1 MNLFIDDLGRYL
13 TQEWDRVLGSGNG
26 AGEARFIVQS
36 LDPTGT
42 LELFTALDAHRRMWE
57 QQGNIRC
64 YFRVATG
71 LWQAWEAAGGADAAV
86 QTLRGKGWIDENDR
100 LSWYRNRMAV
110 DEQVDALVVVLV
122 GLNHA
127 TDQGSLAEFHR
138 VDEHRLLRALG
149 GSFQPWLQRICE
161 RLSLSPSDLELT
173 RLDAV
178 IKQLFALRPLR
189 LGRLADFLQPLL
201 ARGSCYSMAELRERL
216 FAALSFWDL
225 PPLLPDGNGNLP
237 SDKQAVKALKALDN
251 FFSHQTLKTPAGQ
264 TKAWRKLD
272 PWLESEDFV
281 PPRKVDGS
289 AEFSDPEDYRGCLE
303 AFIGRL
309 DPIARE
315 RLLRVDGLAMVKAL
329 GAPPEPGKPKPPR
342 ETTPA
347 FPGLAFT
354 ALLRGV
360 WSALCDFAKDQDDD
374 GAAWLAVAGI
384 QVDLEAFHHDLSG
397 DEDAGEG
404 PEMQARRL
412 LRGCLG
418 GLDRLFEQMM
428 LSLPAN
434 EAQAEGAPEA
444 WDRLVPIGLAPRFD
458 ELALSAV
465 RASAKSFVQ
474 FRVKI
479 TDTEGRLPIANAY
492 RWYLEPTQPERV
504 RLDCAERV
512 RQRWDEQVHP
522 ERLLPAFRVDEVGLT
537 AMYFAADSDEANR
550 LLSQAVTDLQLP
562 DLAGDLGG
570 GALDPAL
577 RRAML
582 ELSEAYR
589 DWLKHYAPVEDDAT
603 QATGWFNALLD
614 HSHKVQQ
621 AYEHLAERVLDPSL
635 LGASE
640 LLRRLYKAFLLVDSR
655 AAPNDAYL
663 RAAVAWGLSPAVLEL
678 CAAQARFL
686 ADGFPEAVAEL
697 VRGGRRRGNVV
708 FDRLLDLA
716 RIQRPMT
723 ALVTG
728 PTGQLSTRNRSFGL
742 LHCLGDVPET
752 DRGLAVQTLL
762 REDSDG
768 DDEGVRDL
776 ILPCEEQ
783 PVVEQVL
790 DQYLDL
796 NPHAHDGLRIVAVH
810 VEELPTILAGVHAF
824 LKRILRL
831 DKTDSQAGGLPAF
844 YITVMVY
851 STSSSP
857 LAMENGLARWRAE
870 VEEGL
875 KETDRRLVLTVGH
888 RFAPKARIVELL
900 GRERLRYD
908 IAFLFHFLR
917 GAMAGRVEPAEPYAV
932 GDGISA
938 YFPIAEYPR
947 PIRAGDGERRQML
960 LSNRRLR
967 VQTRHSDLS
976 ARLGQG
982 GHERTDAVVYGV
994 VDFGPWQGIVS
1005 ELHARA
1011 QWVACVDAFVDKW
1024 LVGGAGLDRPEG
1036 RKIVG
1041 FESGLGA
1048 YGELNLTISTEHDG
1062 LDLLERRLTGEL
1074 TGLLPQQ
1081 PPAGL
1086 SGMAKRIVGDAEAI
1100 IGLASL
1106 RAVLGRGEQLREVIG
1121 YSAIARLWQA
1131 PHGQMTQLLP
1141 LDALRHWL
1149 ADAETGQRAD
1159 LLALTLEVRPDDVP
1173 LIHAAVLEC
1182 KLGHENP
1189 VHRAEAVE
1197 QVCVTLKHLIR
1208 LFAPRQTSGGRAF
1221 DRRYW
1226 WGQLQRAIA
1235 TRARVNLPDRELR
1248 RLDHALEQLAEGRYE
1263 VCWYGLAFTFWDNQ
1277 AMPEPE
1283 RTPIA
1288 PPDLTGWPLPLPPG
1302 FAVQHLA
1309 LGHQGLAA
1317 LFTSAEPE
1325 RCVGPQGPAICLRPG
1340 GEDLALVPWE
1350 SDPGDGDGDDED
1362 ADDELIF
1369 DDEPE
1374 SEPPAAA
1381 DSTEPNA
1388 SLKPQSAR
1396 QQVLDLGGSA
1406 SELDAPPTTA
1416 VAPGSGSEA
1425 TAMGST
1431 RSEPLDADGMAA
1443 PTGQRS
1449 GEGHDPEPA
1458 PPSDPRVPVSM
1469 PDSETEPGP
1478 AVPERILI
1486 GTRKSGEP
1494 VYWHFGDKRLPNRH
1508 LLVFGTS
1515 GSGKTYGIQCLLA
1528 EMAAVGLRSL
1538 IIDYTNG
1545 FLPAQMQPRFAQL
1558 AAPKSHFV
1566 RHERLPLNPFR
1577 RQRQVLDPS
1586 LPAIEEDA
1594 YNVATRIQSIFASV
1608 YGLGDQQSAALIRT
1622 LQAGLE
1628 ASPAFALDDLLERLR
1643 DDSSHGESLAN
1654 KIEPLIQARP
1664 FRDGDASAWEA
1675 MLTSAGHRV
1684 HVLQLAGL
1692 AREIQ
1697 KLVTEFV
1704 LWDLWDYA
1712 QSTGSEA
1719 RPIPIV
1725 LDEVQNLDHND
1736 DSPIDKMLREGR
1748 KLGVALLLATQT
1760 TSNFTSAQ
1768 RDRLFQAGHKLFFK
1782 PATTETD
1789 RFAQILAQATPGLS
1803 KADWVGRLAKLEK
1816 GQCWSLGP
1824 VLRPDGSFREE
1835 AVLVRVTAL
1844 EERQFDG

>member
-13 TQEWDRVLGSGNG
+13 RQEWDRVLRGGTGS
-26 AGEARFIVQS
+26 GEARFIVQS
-36 LDPTGT
+36 LDPNGT
-42 LELFTALDAHRRMWE
+42 LDLFTMLDAHRRVWE
-57 QQGNIRC
+57 QQRTIRC

-71 LWQAWEAAGGADAAV
+71 LWQAWEAAGAADVAV
-86 QTLRGKGWIDENDR
+86 QALRAQGWIDEDDQ
-100 LSWYRNRMAV
+100 LTWYRNRMAA
-110 DEQVDALVVVLV
+110 DELVDALVVVLV

-127 TDQGSLAEFHR
+127 TDQGGLADFHQ

-178 IKQLFALRPLR
+178 IQQLFALRPLR
-189 LGRLADFLQPLL
+189 LGRLAAFLEPLV
-201 ARGSCYSMAELRERL
+201 AQGSCYSMAELRGRL
-216 FAALSFWDL
+216 FAALPFWDL
-225 PPLLPDGNGNLP
+225 PPLLPDGHGKLP
-237 SDKQAVKALKALDN
+237 TDQQAVKALKGLDD

-264 TKAWRKLD
+264 KKAWRKLE
-272 PWLESEDFV
+272 PWLAQKDFV
-281 PPRKVDGS
+281 PPVKIDGTD
-289 AEFSDPEDYRGCLE
+289 EFTGPDDYRGCLE
-303 AFIGRL
+303 AFIGRA
-309 DPIARE
+309 DPVART

-329 GAPPEPGKPKPPR
+329 GAPPEPGKPKPPK
-342 ETTPA
+342 ETIPA
-347 FPGLAFT
+347 FSDLAFT

-360 WSALCDFAKDQDDD
+360 WSALCDFAKDQGDD
-374 GAAWLAVAGI
+374 GAGWLAIAGI

-404 PEMQARRL
+404 PEVQARRL

-418 GLDRLFEQMM
+418 GLDRLFEQMT

-434 EAQAEGAPEA
+434 ETQAEGAPEA
-444 WDRLVPIGLAPRFD
+444 WDRRVPMGLALRLD
-458 ELALSAV
+458 DLALSAG
-465 RASAKSFVQ
+465 RASAKPFVQ

-479 TDTEGRLPIANAY
+479 SDTEGRLPIANAY

-512 RQRWDEQVHP
+512 RQRWDEQTHP
-522 ERLLPAFRVDEVGLT
+522 ERLLPAFRIDEVGLT
-537 AMYFAADSDEANR
+537 AMYFAADGDEANR
-550 LLSQAVTDLQLP
+550 LLSQAVTDLELL

-570 GALDPAL
+570 DALDPAL
-577 RRAML
+577 RRAL
-582 ELSEAYR
+582 RELGTAYQE
-589 DWLKHYAPVEDDAT
+589 WLKHYVPVEDDAT
-603 QATGWFNALLD
+603 PATGWFNALLD

-621 AYEHLAERVLDPSL
+621 AYEQLAERVLDPAL

-640 LLRRLYKAFLLVDSR
+640 LLRRLYKAFLLVDTR

-686 ADGFPEAVAEL
+686 ADGFPEVVTEL
-697 VRGGRRRGNVV
+697 VRGGRRRSNAV

-742 LHCLGDVPET
+742 LHCLGDVPKT
-752 DRGLAVQTLL
+752 ARGLAVQTLL

-783 PVVEQVL
+783 AVLERVL
-790 DQYLDL
+790 DLYLRL
-796 NPHAHDGLRIVAVH
+796 NAHAHDGLRILAVH

-824 LKRILRL
+824 LKRMLRL
-831 DKTDSQAGGLPAF
+831 DKTDPQVAGLPPF
-844 YITVMVY
+844 YCTVMVY

-875 KETDRRLVLTVGH
+875 KETDRRLVLSVGH
-888 RFAPKARIVELL
+888 RFAPKDRIVELL
-900 GRERLRYD
+900 ERERLRYD

-982 GHERTDAVVYGV
+982 GHERFDAVVYGV
-994 VDFGPWQGIVS
+994 VDFGPWQGIVT

-1024 LVGGAGLDRPEG
+1024 LVGGAGPDRPEG

-1048 YGELNLTISTEHDG
+1048 YGELNLTISTQHDG

-1081 PPAGL
+1081 APAEL
-1086 SGMAKRIVGDAEAI
+1086 KGMAKRIVADAEAI

-1106 RAVLGRGEQLREVIG
+1106 RAVLGQGEQLREVIG
-1121 YSAIARLWQA
+1121 FSAIARLWQA
-1131 PHGQMTQLLP
+1131 PAGQMSQLLP

-1149 ADAETGQRAD
+1149 ADAETKQRAD
-1159 LLALTLEVRPDDVP
+1159 LLALTLELRPDDVP

-1189 VHRAEAVE
+1189 VRRAEAVE
-1197 QVCVTLKHLIR
+1197 QVCVTLQHLIR
-1208 LFAPRQTSGGRAF
+1208 LFAPRHTGGGRAF

-1235 TRARVNLPDRELR
+1235 TRARVNLPDRELH

-1277 AMPEPE
+1277 AMPTPE
-1283 RTPIA
+1283 QTPIA

-1302 FAVQHLA
+1302 FAVQHVA

-1317 LFTSAEPE
+1317 LFDKAEPE
-1325 RCVGPQGPAICLRPG
+1325 RGVGLQGPAICLRPG
-1340 GEDLALVPWE
+1340 SGDLAPAPWG
-1350 SDPGDGDGDDED
+1350 SDSDDGDADDED
-1362 ADDELIF
+1362 ADDELII

-1374 SEPPAAA
+1374 PEPPAMDDA
-1381 DSTEPNA
+1381 TEPGV
-1388 SLKPQSAR
+1388 SPEPQSAR
-1396 QQVLDLGGSA
+1396 QRSLNLGGAAGESDTLLATPTLSSPVSISA
-1406 SELDAPPTTA
+1406 SIGLA
-1416 VAPGSGSEA
+1416 
-1425 TAMGST
+1425 
-1431 RSEPLDADGMAA
+1431 GMAA
-1443 PTGQRS
+1443 LSGQPS
-1449 GEGHDPEPA
+1449 GEGRASEPA
-1458 PPSDPRVPVSM
+1458 PAADPRVSGAM
-1469 PDSETEPGP
+1469 PDTKREPGP
-1478 AVPERILI
+1478 SVPERILI

-1528 EMAAVGLRSL
+1528 EMAALGLRSL

-1545 FLPAQMQPRFAQL
+1545 FLPAQMQPRFVEL

-1608 YGLGDQQSAALIRT
+1608 YGLGDQQAAALIRS
-1622 LQAGLE
+1622 LQGGLE
-1628 ASPAFALDDLLERLR
+1628 ASPAFALDDLLGRLR
-1643 DDSSHGESLAN
+1643 DDSSYGESLAN

-1664 FRDGDASAWEA
+1664 FREGDASAWEA

-1824 VLRPDGSFREE
+1824 VLRSDGSFREE